1 MSQISDEIKS
11 KIDLVDFVSE
21 YVPLKSAGANFK
33 APCPFH
39 QEKTPSFLVS
49 RPKQIWHCFGCGA
62 GGDLFGFIMKIEGL
76 EFPEALR
83 LLAEKAGVVLPAYSS
98 ELSSSV
104 RNRLL
109 DVLKLAAKF
118 YHKIFLDSPA
128 GQTAR
133 EYLQKRKVSS
143 QMIEEFQIGFI
154 PENWD
159 LLTKFMLKKG
169 FGVNDLMAAGLTIA
183 KERESGYYDRF
194 RGRVM
199 FPLND
204 VHGNVVG
211 FTGRI
216 LDETKEKAGGK
227 YVNTPQTAVYD
238 KSKLLFALDKAKQ
251 EIKRNDLAV
260 IVEGQMD
267 VLACHQ
273 AGQLNTVASSGTA
286 LTLEQIKLL
295 KRFTNNLALAFD
307 ADAAGQ
313 NAAER
318 GIGIALEEGM
328 QVKIIHLPAEAGKD
342 PDECLKKNPETWF
355 KAVAEAEPYMDYLF
369 RVAFEHRDLTK
380 APERA
385 AAANFILN
393 QVAKIPD
400 VIEQDFWLK
409 KLANRLDVEVALL
422 REKLAGL
429 NKNRRTAWRPGP
441 LPAAPSPHRELAEV
455 ASEQLLC
462 LAFNQPALLK
472 VAADRLKPEALAS
485 SFQEIFRDFALFY
498 QTADLTEGKVIHSFK
513 KWNGSERA
521 CQIIDVLELLFEQKF
536 ASLNQDELLKET
548 LKIVESLNLWYTNA
562 IRRQLEREMRQ
573 VEEKGDK
580 EKITELL
587 QKFKELI

>member
-1 MSQISDEIKS
+1 M
-11 KIDLVDFVSE
+11 
-21 YVPLKSAGANFK
+21 
-33 APCPFH
+33 
-39 QEKTPSFLVS
+39 VS

-62 GGDLFGFIMKIEGL
+62 GGDIFGFIMKMEGL

-83 LLAEKAGVVLPAYSS
+83 LLAEKAGAALPAYSN

-118 YHKIFLDSPA
+118 YHKVLLDSPA
-128 GQTAR
+128 GQSAR
-133 EYLQKRKVSS
+133 EYLLKRGVSS
-143 QMIEEFQIGFI
+143 PMIEEFQIGFI
-154 PENWD
+154 PDPPAGGWD
-159 LLTKFMLKKG
+159 LLTKFLLKKG
-169 FGVNDLMAAGLTIA
+169 FGVNDLMGAGLTIN
-183 KERESGYYDRF
+183 KERGGGYYDRF
-194 RGRVM
+194 RGRIM

-204 VHGNVVG
+204 VHGNAVG

-251 EIKRNDLAV
+251 EIKRNNLAV

-267 VLACHQ
+267 VIACHQ

-318 GIGIALEEGM
+318 GIGTVLEEGM
-328 QVKIIHLPAEAGKD
+328 QVKIIHLPAKTGKD
-342 PDECLKKNPETWF
+342 PDECLKKNPEIWF

-369 RVAFEHRDLTK
+369 RVAFERRDLTK

-385 AAANFILN
+385 AVANFILN

-409 KLANRLDVEVALL
+409 KLANRLDVEAALL

-429 NKNRRTAWRPGP
+429 NKNRRTAWRP
-441 LPAAPSPHRELAEV
+441 AAATETSSSPHRELIEV

-472 VAADRLKPEALAS
+472 VATDRLKPEALAP
-485 SFQEIFRDFALFY
+485 SFQEIFRDFTLFY
-498 QTADLTEGKVIHSFK
+498 QTANLSEEKVIHSFK
-513 KWNGSERA
+513 KQSGSERA

-536 ASLNQDELLKET
+536 ANLSQDELLKET
-548 LKIVESLNLWYTNA
+548 LKMAETLNLWYTNA
-562 IRRQLEREMRQ
+562 IRRQLEKEMRQ
-573 VEEKGDK
+573 AEEKGEK
-580 EKITELL
+580 EKMAGLFKKFQELL
-587 QKFKELI
+587 